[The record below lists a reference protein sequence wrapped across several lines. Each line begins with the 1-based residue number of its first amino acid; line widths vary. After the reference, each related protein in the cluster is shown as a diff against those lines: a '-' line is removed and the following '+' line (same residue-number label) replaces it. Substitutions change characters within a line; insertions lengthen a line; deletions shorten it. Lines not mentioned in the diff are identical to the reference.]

1 MYSAAVSRG
10 ESGMPDRQLTIF
22 GIRHHGPGCARS
34 LRVALEQLEPDIVL
48 VEGPPDAQE
57 TIPLLAH
64 PEMRPPVALLI
75 YPPERPQD
83 AVYYPFTVFS
93 PEWQALGYA
102 LGRGVPARFIDLP
115 QAVVLAAHAR
125 KQAKTTSDTAP
136 RDGEDAGTQP
146 IEGGVGS
153 ELNPAMSLEAPSE
166 GDAASEEGAPGT
178 PEHPTGVPGPT
189 SDELLRQDPL
199 GALALAAGYQDRE
212 LWWEHQ
218 VEQRQDAA
226 GLFEGILEVMAAL
239 RERSPG
245 PDVEEACREA
255 HMRQA
260 IREAQG
266 EGFGRIAVIC
276 GAWHAPVLANP
287 GPAKSDLALLK
298 GLPRIPVQATW
309 IPWTNSRLS
318 SRNGYGAGI
327 ASPGW
332 YEHLWTVPD
341 RTAIR
346 WITHVARLL
355 REQDLDASSASVI
368 EAVRTADTLAALRE
382 LPMPGIAELNEAV
395 LSVLCQGDPA
405 PMALIRERLEI
416 GERLGGVPEE
426 TPVVPLQRDL
436 NAWQRRLRL
445 PPSAGIKAIDLD
457 LRKDTDRARSGLLHR
472 LALLGIPWGTQ
483 QQATGRAT
491 GTFHELWQIRW
502 QPEFAV
508 GLIEANIWG
517 NTVEAAATAATR
529 HHAQGAKELPA
540 LTEWLDRAILA
551 ELPGAID
558 YTLGCIGAVAAVAA
572 DVRHLMGALPPLAR
586 VARYGDVRGTQA
598 ARVVPVID
606 GLFERAL
613 VALPGACGSLDDD
626 AAASMVS
633 AIDATQESIGLLD
646 RADQRQEWQGVLRVL
661 ADRESIHGLVRGR
674 ACRLLLEM
682 RAIDEQEL
690 GRLAHLALSPVTP
703 SAQAAA
709 WMEGVLRGSGML
721 LLHQDAIWLALN
733 RWLCD
738 LDAEGFVAVLPLL
751 RRAFSGFQA
760 PERRSMGEKARAL
773 GYGDT
778 PRAANAAPDSPT
790 VNRER
795 AALVLPVLGRILGE
809 NRT

>member
-1 MYSAAVSRG
+1 
-10 ESGMPDRQLTIF
+10 MPDTPLTIF

-34 LRVALEQLEPDIVL
+34 LRTALERLEPDIVL

-57 TIPLLAH
+57 AIPLLAH

-102 LGRGVPARFIDLP
+102 AGRGIPARFIDLP
-115 QAVVLAAHAR
+115 QAIVLAERATD
-125 KQAKTTSDTAP
+125 QSGTAQDAVP
-136 RDGEDAGTQP
+136 SAGAGAGTQP
-146 IEGGVGS
+146 AEAGVDAGSGSAVLADTPSDGGTLAGTAPDTLES
-153 ELNPAMSLEAPSE
+153 PAGEVEQM
-166 GDAASEEGAPGT
+166 GD
-178 PEHPTGVPGPT
+178 
-189 SDELLRQDPL
+189 DLLRQDPI
-199 GALALAAGYQDRE
+199 GALAIAAGYQDRE

-226 GLFEGILEVMAAL
+226 GLFEAILEVMAEL
-239 RERSPG
+239 RGRAPET
-245 PDVEEACREA
+245 DIKEARREA

-260 IREAQG
+260 IRAARS
-266 EGFGRIAVIC
+266 EGFGRIAVVC
-276 GAWHAPVLANP
+276 GAWHAPVLADL
-287 GPAKSDLALLK
+287 GPAKSDLTLLK

-318 SRNGYGAGI
+318 SRSGYGAGI
-327 ASPGW
+327 SSPGW

-346 WITHVARLL
+346 WITHVARLM

-405 PMALIRERLEI
+405 PMALIREQLEI

-426 TPVVPLQRDL
+426 TPAVPLQRDL
-436 NAWQRRLRL
+436 SAWQKRLRL
-445 PPSAGIKAIDLD
+445 PPSAEIKGIDLD
-457 LRKDTDRARSGLLHR
+457 LRKDTDRARSHLLHR

-483 QQATGRAT
+483 QQASGRAV

-529 HHAQGAKELPA
+529 HHARGAKELPA
-540 LTEWLDRAILA
+540 LTEWLDQASLA

-558 YTLGCIGAVAAVAA
+558 YTLGCIAAVAAVAA

-646 RADQRQEWQGVLRVL
+646 RADQREEWGGVLRLL
-661 ADRESIHGLVRGR
+661 ADREGIHGLVRGR
-674 ACRLLLEM
+674 ACRLLLEL
-682 RAIDEQEL
+682 RAIDEEGL
-690 GRLAHLALSPVTP
+690 GRLARLALSPVTP

-709 WMEGVLRGSGML
+709 WMEGMLRGSGML
-721 LLHQDAIWLALN
+721 LLHQEAIWLALN

-751 RRAFSGFQA
+751 RRAFSSFQA
-760 PERRSMGEKARAL
+760 PERRSMGEKVRDL
-773 GYGDT
+773 GYGDA
-778 PRAANAAPDSPT
+778 PRVANAAPDHPSLDW
-790 VNRER
+790 ER
-795 AALVLPVLGRILGE
+795 AALVLPVLGRILGGE
-809 NRT
+809 HR

>member
-1 MYSAAVSRG
+1 
-10 ESGMPDRQLTIF
+10 MPDTPLTIF

-34 LRVALEQLEPDIVL
+34 LRAALERLEPDIVL

-57 TIPLLAH
+57 AIPLLAH

-102 LGRGVPARFIDLP
+102 AGRGIPARFIDLP
-115 QAVVLAAHAR
+115 QAIVLAERATD
-125 KQAKTTSDTAP
+125 QSGTVQ
-136 RDGEDAGTQP
+136 GEVPSEGEGAGTQP
-146 IEGGVGS
+146 AETDVDAEPGSAVLADTPSDGGTLAG
-153 ELNPAMSLEAPSE
+153 A
-166 GDAASEEGAPGT
+166 APGT
-178 PEHPTGVPGPT
+178 LESSAGEVEQMG
-189 SDELLRQDPL
+189 DDLLRQDPI
-199 GALALAAGYQDRE
+199 GALAIAAGYQDRE

-226 GLFEGILEVMAAL
+226 GLFEAILEVMAEL
-239 RERSPG
+239 RGRAPET
-245 PDVEEACREA
+245 DIKEARREA

-260 IREAQG
+260 IRAARS
-266 EGFGRIAVIC
+266 EGFGRIAVVC
-276 GAWHAPVLANP
+276 GAWHAPVLADP
-287 GPAKSDLALLK
+287 GPAKSDLTLLK

-318 SRNGYGAGI
+318 ARSGYGAGI
-327 ASPGW
+327 SSPGW

-346 WITHVARLL
+346 WITHVARLM

-426 TPVVPLQRDL
+426 TPAVPLQRDL
-436 NAWQRRLRL
+436 SAWQKRLRL
-445 PPSAGIKAIDLD
+445 PPSAEIKGIDLD
-457 LRKDTDRARSGLLHR
+457 MRKDTDRARSHLLHR

-483 QQATGRAT
+483 QQASGRAM

-529 HHAQGAKELPA
+529 NHAKGAKELPA
-540 LTEWLDRAILA
+540 LTEWLDQAILA

-558 YTLGCIGAVAAVAA
+558 YTLGCIAAVAAIAA

-606 GLFERAL
+606 GLFDRAL
-613 VALPGACGSLDDD
+613 VALPGACGSLDDG

-646 RADQRQEWQGVLRVL
+646 RADQREEWGGVLRLL
-661 ADRESIHGLVRGR
+661 AEREGIHGLVRGR
-674 ACRLLLEM
+674 ACRLLLEL
-682 RAIDEQEL
+682 RAIDEEDL
-690 GRLAHLALSPVTP
+690 GRLARLALSPVTP

-721 LLHQDAIWLALN
+721 LLHQEAIWLALN

-751 RRAFSGFQA
+751 RRAFSSFQP

-778 PRAANAAPDSPT
+778 PRAASAVPDGPT
-790 VNRER
+790 LDWER

-809 NRT
+809 EHR

>member
-1 MYSAAVSRG
+1 
-10 ESGMPDRQLTIF
+10 MPDRGLTVF

-34 LRVALEQLEPDIVL
+34 LRAALERLEPDIVL

-57 TIPLLAH
+57 AIPLLAD

-102 LGRGVPARFIDLP
+102 IGRGIPARFIDLP
-115 QAVVLAAHAR
+115 QAIVLAERTRDQPSTMQGA
-125 KQAKTTSDTAP
+125 TPSDSE
-136 RDGEDAGTQP
+136 GAGIRP
-146 IEGGVGS
+146 AGAGVGS
-153 ELNPAMSLEAPSE
+153 ELDPAVSLDTSSE
-166 GDAASEEGAPGT
+166 GGAASEDAAPGT
-178 PEHPTGVPGPT
+178 LEHPIGAAEPTG
-189 SDELLRQDPL
+189 DDLLRQDPL
-199 GALALAAGYQDRE
+199 EALALAAGYQDRE

-226 GLFEGILEVMAAL
+226 GLFEAIMEAMAEL
-239 RERSPG
+239 RGCAPE
-245 PDVEEACREA
+245 PDVEEARREA
-255 HMRQA
+255 YMRQA
-260 IREAQG
+260 IRTARS

-276 GAWHAPVLANP
+276 GAWHAPALADP

-318 SRNGYGAGI
+318 SRSGYGAGI

-346 WITHVARLL
+346 WITQVARML
-355 REQDLDASSASVI
+355 REQDLDASPAGVI

-395 LSVLCQGDPA
+395 LSVLCHGNAA
-405 PMALIRERLEI
+405 PMTLIRERLEI

-426 TPVVPLQRDL
+426 TPAVPLQRDL
-436 NAWQRRLRL
+436 NAWQKRLRL
-445 PPSAGIKAIDLD
+445 PPSAEIKGLDLD
-457 LRKDTDRARSGLLHR
+457 LRKDTDRARSALLHR
-472 LALLGIPWGTQ
+472 LALLSIPWGTQ
-483 QQATGRAT
+483 QRATGRAT

-517 NTVEAAATAATR
+517 NTVDAAATAATR

-558 YTLGCIGAVAAVAA
+558 YTLGCIGAVAAIAA
-572 DVRHLMGALPPLAR
+572 DVRHLMEALPPLAR

-613 VALPGACGSLDDD
+613 VALPGACGSLDED

-646 RADQRQEWQGVLRVL
+646 RADQRQEWQGVLRL
-661 ADRESIHGLVRGR
+661 LTGRESIHGLVRGR
-674 ACRLLLEM
+674 ACRLLLEL
-682 RAIDEQEL
+682 RAIDEEEL
-690 GRLAHLALSPVTP
+690 GRLARLALSPATP

-721 LLHQDAIWLALN
+721 LLYQDAIWLALN

-738 LDAEGFVAVLPLL
+738 LDADGFVAVLPLL

-760 PERRSMGEKARAL
+760 PERRSMGEKARTL

-778 PRAANAAPDSPT
+778 PRAAGTVPDGPQLD
-790 VNRER
+790 RER

-809 NRT
+809 KHR

>member
-1 MYSAAVSRG
+1 M
-10 ESGMPDRQLTIF
+10 
-22 GIRHHGPGCARS
+22 
-34 LRVALEQLEPDIVL
+34 
-48 VEGPPDAQE
+48 
-57 TIPLLAH
+57 
-64 PEMRPPVALLI
+64 
-75 YPPERPQD
+75 
-83 AVYYPFTVFS
+83 
-93 PEWQALGYA
+93 
-102 LGRGVPARFIDLP
+102 
-115 QAVVLAAHAR
+115 
-125 KQAKTTSDTAP
+125 
-136 RDGEDAGTQP
+136 
-146 IEGGVGS
+146 
-153 ELNPAMSLEAPSE
+153 
-166 GDAASEEGAPGT
+166 
-178 PEHPTGVPGPT
+178 
-189 SDELLRQDPL
+189 
-199 GALALAAGYQDRE
+199 
-212 LWWEHQ
+212 
-218 VEQRQDAA
+218 EQRQDAA
-226 GLFEGILEVMAAL
+226 GLFEGILEVMAEMRGRAP
-239 RERSPG
+239 EPG
-245 PDVEEACREA
+245 MEEARREA

-260 IREAQG
+260 IRAARS

-287 GPAKSDLALLK
+287 GPAKYDLALLK
-298 GLPRIPVQATW
+298 GLPRTPVQATW

-318 SRNGYGAGI
+318 SRSGYGAGI
-327 ASPGW
+327 SSPGW

-355 REQDLDASSASVI
+355 REQDLDASSAGVI
-368 EAVRTADTLAALRE
+368 DAVRTADTLAALRG

-395 LSVLCQGDPA
+395 LSVFCQGNAA

-436 NAWQRRLRL
+436 STWQKRLRL
-445 PPSAGIKAIDLD
+445 LPSVEIKDLDLD

-483 QQATGRAT
+483 HRATGRAT

-517 NTVEAAATAATR
+517 NTVEAAATAAMR
-529 HHAQGAKELPA
+529 HHAQRVKELPA

-558 YTLGCIGAVAAVAA
+558 YTLGCIGAVAAIAA
-572 DVRHLMGALPPLAR
+572 DVRHLMEALPPLAR

-606 GLFERAL
+606 VLFERAL

-646 RADQRQEWQGVLRVL
+646 RADQRQEWQGVLRL
-661 ADRESIHGLVRGR
+661 LTGRESIHGLVRGR
-674 ACRLLLEM
+674 ACRLLLEL
-682 RAIDEQEL
+682 RAIDEEEL
-690 GRLAHLALSPVTP
+690 GRLARLALSPVTP

-721 LLHQDAIWLALN
+721 LLYQDAIWLTLN

-738 LDAEGFVAVLPLL
+738 MDADGFVAVLPLL

-760 PERRSMGEKARAL
+760 PERRSMGEKARVL

-778 PRAANAAPDSPT
+778 PRAAGTVPDGPPLDK
-790 VNRER
+790 ER

-809 NRT
+809 RHR